1 VICMKDKGKKA
12 GMTLVIAVGPK
23 MPKKPTETSKPDK
36 MKKYGGAMS
45 SPDPMK
51 KAWDFLKFEPG
62 DPLIDAMGR
71 SMATPSRNFD
81 EYGLP
86 YSEPIEDEY
95 DEMAAAYG
103 ERDGPEREELEDQL
117 DSGLHI
123 DQEHLKRI
131 RPDLFDMPNPMDR
144 KPDKGRENLP
154 QIPPEAT
161 DYYRNAINEI
171 LSQVNRENS
180 PIERRS
186 PPKRL

>member
-1 VICMKDKGKKA
+1 MICMKDKGKKA

-23 MPKKPTETSKPDK
+23 MPKKPTETSKPDEK
-36 MKKYGGAMS
+36 A
-45 SPDPMK
+45 MK
-51 KAWDFLKFEPG
+51 KAWEFLKFEPG
-62 DPLIDAMGR
+62 QPLIDAMGR
-71 SMATPSRNFD
+71 PLSRENENFD

-86 YSEPIEDEY
+86 RIPDAEARPLVHVPEVDYYHSS
-95 DEMAAAYG
+95 
-103 ERDGPEREELEDQL
+103 PEREDL
-117 DSGLHI
+117 DETLDAGLHV
-123 DQEHLKRI
+123 DQEQLKRE
-131 RPDLFDMPNPMDR
+131 RTDLFDMPTPMDR
-144 KPDKGRENLP
+144 KRDKGRENLP

>member
-1 VICMKDKGKKA
+1 MIGMKDKGKKA

-23 MPKKPTETSKPDK
+23 MPKKPTETSKPDEK
-36 MKKYGGAMS
+36 A
-45 SPDPMK
+45 MK

-71 SMATPSRNFD
+71 PLSRENQNFD
-81 EYGLP
+81 EHGLP
-86 YSEPIEDEY
+86 YDDAQSIEQQKLAD
-95 DEMAAAYG
+95 
-103 ERDGPEREELEDQL
+103 LL
-117 DSGLHI
+117 DSGLYV
-123 DQEHLKRI
+123 DQEHLKRV

-144 KPDKGRENLP
+144 KRDKGRENLP

-171 LSQVNRENS
+171 LSQVNEQNS

>member
-1 VICMKDKGKKA
+1 MKDKGKKA

-23 MPKKPTETSKPDK
+23 MPKKPTETSKPDEK
-36 MKKYGGAMS
+36 A
-45 SPDPMK
+45 MK
-51 KAWDFLKFEPG
+51 KAWEFLKFEPG
-62 DPLIDAMGR
+62 QPLIDAMGR
-71 SMATPSRNFD
+71 PLSRENENFD

-86 YSEPIEDEY
+86 LIPDEEKLARALGYESKY
-95 DEMAAAYG
+95 DYTDHSQ
-103 ERDGPEREELEDQL
+103 ERDDL
-117 DSGLHI
+117 DETLDAGLHI
-123 DQEHLKRI
+123 DQEHLKRV

-144 KPDKGRENLP
+144 KRDKGRENLP
-154 QIPPEAT
+154 QTPPEAT

>member
-1 VICMKDKGKKA
+1 MKDKGKKA

-23 MPKKPTETSKPDK
+23 MPKKPTETSKPDEK
-36 MKKYGGAMS
+36 A
-45 SPDPMK
+45 MK

-71 SMATPSRNFD
+71 PLSRENENFD

-86 YSEPIEDEY
+86 LTPDEEKMHRGDFFESKY
-95 DEMAAAYG
+95 DYL
-103 ERDGPEREELEDQL
+103 DLSPEREDLEEKL
-117 DSGLHI
+117 NAGLHI
-123 DQEHLKRI
+123 DQEQLKRE

-144 KPDKGRENLP
+144 KRDKGRENLP